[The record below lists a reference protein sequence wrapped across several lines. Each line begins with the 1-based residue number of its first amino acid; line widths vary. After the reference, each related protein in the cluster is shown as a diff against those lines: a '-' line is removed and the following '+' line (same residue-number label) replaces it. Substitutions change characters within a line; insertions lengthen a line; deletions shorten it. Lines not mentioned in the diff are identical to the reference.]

1 MGNPLSELGLS
12 ADGDRI
18 AASVDHSLLLQA
30 TPQIQ
35 EPLARAMASIAESS
49 RDASRA
55 VRILAVAGAAFLV
68 LSGVAKIV
76 EASKRRRGEEGRVF
90 GCHRC
95 CHCRCCGACNT
106 PSTGTCNGANASGC
120 CRCSSASPSGDQ
132 SVVRSL

>member
-18 AASVDHSLLLQA
+18 AASVDHTLLLQA

-49 RDASRA
+49 RDASKA

-76 EASKRRRGEEGRVF
+76 EASKRRRGEEGRVC

-95 CHCRCCGACNT
+95 CRCRCCGACNT
-106 PSTGTCNGANASGC
+106 SSAGNGASASGC